1 MTGDGVAAEVME
13 LSGGYDGGKYKYD
26 INVDNDTVMNMYPI
40 QLVQSPC
47 WNWKRLLDSNHMMYN
62 LEESGELSHN
72 FIIMY
77 FVSLTL
83 Y

>member
-47 WNWKRLLDSNHMMYN
+47 WN
-62 LEESGELSHN
+62 
-72 FIIMY
+72 
-77 FVSLTL
+77 
-83 Y
+83 

>member
-1 MTGDGVAAEVME
+1 MAEQNRYIQGSPTFLFIPINKFYLLVRVTGDGVAAEVME

-47 WNWKRLLDSNHMMYN
+47 WN
-62 LEESGELSHN
+62 
-72 FIIMY
+72 
-77 FVSLTL
+77 
-83 Y
+83 